1 MQLWRWLLNFRVRVF
16 LKSAVKD
23 SKTLQDDSTFSC
35 HKNFTLHGERSL
47 LFVSRDFKQIAMATS
62 TTAMVDAES
71 CEEYVTTAH
80 QISTFSKWH
89 PNSDKG
95 VSRSFAFT
103 ASKMQGRCN
112 ITGKPETSNIFFI
125 KWKTIYD
132 RFLKNRDCKKKG
144 FYIHVVVTTPQDR
157 SSPCRILRYHERL
170 FPSMRTAVFL
180 GFFTFG
186 RGSNRRSPKRFA

>member
-1 MQLWRWLLNFRVRVF
+1 MF

-47 LFVSRDFKQIAMATS
+47 LLSLGTLSKMAMATS
-62 TTAMVDAES
+62 ATAMVDAES
-71 CEEYVTTAH
+71 WGEYVTAAH
-80 QISTFSKWH
+80 QISTFSKWR

-125 KWKTIYD
+125 K
-132 RFLKNRDCKKKG
+132 
-144 FYIHVVVTTPQDR
+144 
-157 SSPCRILRYHERL
+157 
-170 FPSMRTAVFL
+170 
-180 GFFTFG
+180 
-186 RGSNRRSPKRFA
+186 